1 MIDKSD
7 GKYKKLAL
15 GLVFDAV
22 GYLSYMIPGFGE
34 FTDVIWAP
42 VSAWL
47 ISRMY
52 KGQTGKI
59 AAIISLIEELS
70 PGLDVVPTFTLTWF
84 YVYVFKKDALPGAKE
99 DRKITPGT
107 SPDRH

>member
-1 MIDKSD
+1 MVKSNH
-7 GKYKKLAL
+7 GKYKKLIL

-34 FTDVIWAP
+34 FTDVLWAP
-42 VSAWL
+42 ASAWL

-52 KGQTGKI
+52 KGQTGKV

-70 PGLDVVPTFTLTWF
+70 PGLDVVPTFTLTWL
-84 YVYVFKKDALPGAKE
+84 YVYVYKKEKAIDTEADKEITAKTTE
-99 DRKITPGT
+99 GQD
-107 SPDRH
+107 